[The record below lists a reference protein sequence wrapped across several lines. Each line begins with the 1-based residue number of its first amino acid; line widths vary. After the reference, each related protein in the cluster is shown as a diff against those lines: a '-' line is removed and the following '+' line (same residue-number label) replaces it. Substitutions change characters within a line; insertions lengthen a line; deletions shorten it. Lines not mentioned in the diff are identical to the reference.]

1 MSSCNAKHNFCCV
14 HLFDHKESVGIKCH
28 NHSTR
33 FYLLF
38 FAIDFLIAFEAL
50 DFRY

>member
-1 MSSCNAKHNFCCV
+1 MSSCNAKHNFCEL

-28 NHSTR
+28 NH
-33 FYLLF
+33 YLLF